1 MVAIKELDK
10 IYLED
15 FDIYVKRYL
24 TYAEIQSIVD
34 ALEKLEKWSDRQ
46 TVVDLLILTYA
57 TNMDKEQL
65 KNTPHDVLLSSG
77 LIEQVTGCIDNLYQV
92 TDAISFNNS
101 FVNIMANLVKN
112 MPKLTEEIKK
122 VADKY
127 ANSKK

>member
-57 TNMDKEQL
+57 TNMDREQL

-92 TDAISFNNS
+92 TDAIAFNNS

-127 ANSKK
+127 ANSKQ

>member
-1 MVAIKELDK
+1 MIAIKELDK

-77 LIEQVTGCIDNLYQV
+77 LIEQVTGCIENLYQL
-92 TDAISFNNS
+92 TDAIAFNNS
-101 FVNIMANLVKN
+101 FVNIIANLVKN

>member
-34 ALEKLEKWSDRQ
+34 ALEKLEKWADRQ

-92 TDAISFNNS
+92 TDAIAFNSS